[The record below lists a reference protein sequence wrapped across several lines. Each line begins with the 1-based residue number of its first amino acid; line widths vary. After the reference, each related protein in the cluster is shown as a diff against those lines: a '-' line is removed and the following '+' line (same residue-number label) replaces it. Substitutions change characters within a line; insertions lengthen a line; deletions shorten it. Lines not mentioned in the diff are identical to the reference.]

1 MATMKTVE
9 FRCPYCNKKISTIP
23 SKDYFAINSRIYG
36 EPFETC
42 KKCGK
47 VYRSPFTIEPA
58 SAVTLRERVPLWIT
72 SVRFMVSILMM
83 VVLSITFTYGLGL
96 IVVAPFYLAVSA
108 LSRNYRQQ
116 HKNQLL
122 IQSRERLKNP
132 DYFMRHLLSS
142 VYLPDKR
149 MLTPQAFSMIHYK
162 AQRMMDADQ
171 ALNEPNLTLI
181 VHSVIV

>member
-1 MATMKTVE
+1 MATMKMIE
-9 FRCPYCNKKISTIP
+9 YRCPHCNKKISSIP
-23 SKDYFAINSRIYG
+23 RNDYFSMNSHIYG

-42 KKCGK
+42 KRCGR
-47 VYRSPFTIEPA
+47 VYRAPFTIEPA
-58 SAVTLRERVPLWIT
+58 SAVTLKERVPFWNT
-72 SVRFMVSILMM
+72 GVRFLFFIGFMAAFSIA
-83 VVLSITFTYGLGL
+83 FTYGLGL
-96 IVVAPFYLAVSA
+96 LVVAPFYLAVCA

-142 VYLPDKR
+142 VYLSDKR
-149 MLTPQAFSMIHYK
+149 RLTPQAFSMIHYK